1 MKEKKKRN
9 LALIAKRTLGWSYG
23 KLAKHYKISRAT
35 AYHIVMRGSREE
47 LI

>member
-35 AYHIVMRGSREE
+35 AYHIVMRGMKEDV
-47 LI
+47 